1 MTVLRTRR
9 SRITGLIG
17 TALAAAL
24 LVTGCSAPAEDS
36 KTASSPNSE
45 GSALPAAEGTTTY
58 PLTLESPYGT
68 SVLEK
73 RPERIAA
80 IVPNAVDTEMLLAL
94 GVKPVLSSSM
104 VKESASQSYLLPY
117 DAEDLDTFEFAMGG
131 TLPVEA
137 IAASE
142 PDLIVAVGW
151 ADGLGGLSMGDYYER
166 LSSIAP
172 VVTSPDTKSRMLV
185 PWKESIRVLGETL
198 DLSKAAE
205 KIVADHDRYFA
216 NVRQENPQLAGLTAT
231 WAIFYGT
238 GNGLQYL
245 SAPGSAPA
253 TFLGELGFAENPRAK
268 EFVTQSTVGEE
279 LLENI
284 DADFLLIG
292 RSAAG
297 SEEDF
302 DKLTD
307 GKLFQALGAVS
318 SGHWVALPPRTADG
332 GDVLWAITSGGPIGT
347 MWAAEHVVPLISEKL

>member
-1 MTVLRTRR
+1 
-9 SRITGLIG
+9 
-17 TALAAAL
+17 
-24 LVTGCSAPAEDS
+24 
-36 KTASSPNSE
+36 
-45 GSALPAAEGTTTY
+45 
-58 PLTLESPYGT
+58 
-68 SVLEK
+68 
-73 RPERIAA
+73 
-80 IVPNAVDTEMLLAL
+80 MLLAL

-117 DAEDLDTFEFAMGG
+117 GAEDLDTFEFAMGG

-205 KIVADHDRYFA
+205 KIVTDHDQYFA
-216 NVRQENPQLAGLTAT
+216 KVRQENPELTGLTAT

-253 TFLGELGFAENPRAK
+253 TFLGELGFAENPRAQ

-279 LLENI
+279 LREHRCGLP
-284 DADFLLIG
+284 ADRPQCRRQRGGFRQADRREALP
-292 RSAAG
+292 SAG
-297 SEEDF
+297 SGV
-302 DKLTD
+302 LRS
-307 GKLFQALGAVS
+307 LGRPAS
-318 SGHWVALPPRTADG
+318 SHRRRRRRSVGNHERWPDRNDVG
-332 GDVLWAITSGGPIGT
+332 G
-347 MWAAEHVVPLISEKL
+347 